1 MNPRSPE
8 GQGTGVD
15 ATPPATDAKDAKDA
29 DDASLAGSFEES
41 VRRLATIVEELE
53 AGDLSLERSLELFEE
68 GVRLARA
75 AQERLDRAERRVEE
89 LLGVD
94 GQGRPV
100 LRALSG

>member
-1 MNPRSPE
+1 MNSRSPE

-15 ATPPATDAKDAKDA
+15 APPQAPPVKDA